1 MDVLQQLYEMW
12 ANQTHTDKPEIKN
25 IWCKIMQQVSE
36 QTSEPVNDKI
46 GDQLFDLMRACQSH
60 HQYIAKCFRIVNR
73 VLSIPL
79 PQAHACVWEFT
90 GLPPI
95 GSRNPKII

>member
-46 GDQLFDLMRACQSH
+46 GDQLFELMRACESQAFH
-60 HQYIAKCFRIVNR
+60 AGFTTCFN
-73 VLSIPL
+73 L
-79 PQAHACVWEFT
+79 
-90 GLPPI
+90 
-95 GSRNPKII
+95 IINILQNASE